1 LTSPL
6 AKQRNVIELEYE
18 YAVFQ
23 TTRIAT
29 RTLSYI

>member
-23 TTRIAT
+23 TLT
-29 RTLSYI
+29 

>member
-1 LTSPL
+1 LTSRP
-6 AKQRNVIELEYE
+6 AKPKHVIELEYE